1 MPPRPLTIDHVILDR
16 DGVLNRERADGWVTS
31 IDEWEWEPG
40 ALHAIDRLARSGVR
54 ISVVT
59 NQSCIGRGVA
69 TRTDV
74 DRLHREITD
83 ELRHRFDVDV
93 DVYVCPHV
101 DDDRCACRKPE
112 PGLILE
118 AMRRHG
124 SDPGRTIVIG
134 DDVRDV
140 TAGTRAGVGTIL
152 VRTGKGRRV
161 DPELVPHSTI
171 ADSLAAATDALL
183 GTEAATSAS
192 THPLVDDLRA
202 LTAVLVAAEAGLPDA
217 FDRAVDELAT
227 VLGDGGTIHVIGNG
241 GSAAQAQHFA
251 AELTG
256 SGASA
261 CRAIALTTDSSAVTA
276 IANDHGYS
284 EVFATQF
291 ASLAR
296 PGDALLAISTSG
308 RSPSVLAAAR
318 RARSNG
324 HVVVGLTGGA
334 GHELVAASD
343 TTLVVPSED
352 VRRIQEVHAVCLH
365 ALADALVARLVR
377 TGDAS

>member
-1 MPPRPLTIDHVILDR
+1 MPSRPLAIDHVILDR

-40 ALHAIDRLARSGVR
+40 ALDAVARLARSGVR

-69 TRTDV
+69 TRTAV
-74 DRLHREITD
+74 DGLHRAITD
-83 ELRHRFDVDV
+83 ELRERFDIEV

-101 DDDRCACRKPE
+101 DEDDCACRKPQ
-112 PGLILE
+112 PGLILA

-124 SDPGRTIVIG
+124 SDPDRTIMIG

-171 ADSLAAATDALL
+171 SESLADATDTLL
-183 GTEAATSAS
+183 GAGSAT
-192 THPLVDDLRA
+192 TDVGGPLVDDLRA
-202 LTAVLVAAEAGLPDA
+202 LAAVLAAAETELPDD
-217 FDRAVDELAT
+217 FERAVDACDA
-227 VLGDGGTIHVIGNG
+227 VLSAGGTIHVVGNG

-251 AELTG
+251 AELAG
-256 SGASA
+256 SGAPD
-261 CRAIALTTDSSAVTA
+261 CRAIALTTDSSALTA
-276 IANDHGYS
+276 IANDHGYV

-291 ASLAR
+291 ESLAR

-318 RARSNG
+318 RARASG
-324 HVVVGLTGGA
+324 HAVIALTGA
-334 GHELVAASD
+334 SGHELVAAAD
-343 TTLVVPSED
+343 TALVVPSED

-365 ALADALVARLVR
+365 ALADRLVARLHR
-377 TGDAS
+377 ADDTT

>member
-1 MPPRPLTIDHVILDR
+1 MSPQPLAIDHVILDR
-16 DGVLNRERADGWVTS
+16 DGVLNRERSDGWVTS

-40 ALHAIDRLARSGVR
+40 ALQAIDRLARSGVR

-69 TRTDV
+69 TRTAI

-83 ELRHRFDVDV
+83 ELRDRFDAEV

-112 PGLILE
+112 PGLVLE

-124 SDPGRTIVIG
+124 STPDRTVLIG

-161 DPELVPHSTI
+161 DPELVPHTTI
-171 ADSLAAATDALL
+171 SESLATATDALL
-183 GTEAATSAS
+183 GSARAAAG
-192 THPLVDDLRA
+192 THRPLTDDLRDLA
-202 LTAVLVAAEAGLPDA
+202 RILVAAETDLPAA
-217 FDRAVDELAT
+217 FDRAVDHCAAALEQ
-227 VLGDGGTIHVIGNG
+227 GGTVYVVGNG

-256 SGASA
+256 SGTPA
-261 CRAIALTTDSSAVTA
+261 CRAIALTTDSSALTA
-276 IANDHGYS
+276 IANDHGYG
-284 EVFATQF
+284 EVFAAQF

-296 PGDALLAISTSG
+296 PGDALIAISTSG

-318 RARSNG
+318 RARASG
-324 HVVVGLTGGA
+324 HVVLGLTGAA
-334 GHELVAASD
+334 GDELVATSD
-343 TTLVVPSED
+343 TALVVPSED

-365 ALADALVARLVR
+365 ALADALVERLNR
-377 TGDAS
+377 TGDAR